1 MTRMMRRWTARL
13 LAGGVL
19 ALAGSGVV
27 GCKHQLFTEP
37 ADSPLLRR
45 RDIPPQLEEQP
56 HQPIFPASAQVG
68 TTPANVLDLKRAPRF
83 ISLKEAIAI
92 AVEQGNTGGQGG
104 TGQDATSNLAT
115 NGRNPQT
122 DSVKAFV
129 LDPALAAAEVERSLS
144 KFDARWI
151 TSMSWSKQDQ
161 ATLTLQQS
169 FSNGDSAAFSST
181 LAKPLPTGGVAGIT
195 TSVNYQK
202 LSNPPPANTGF
213 VTLTS
218 SYSPRVQFVFEQ
230 PLLQGF
236 GVEANQL
243 LPNHPGSLLIQ
254 GFRSTGQGTE
264 GILLTRIRAE
274 QAREQF
280 NERVNAMLVNVELA
294 YWNLYAAYRNLAAR
308 EDGLKAAFKAL
319 DFNTPRVEQGLEEP
333 QLRPQLEQQYWTF
346 YAQVIEARGQVLEA
360 DRAFRG
366 LLGMR
371 SDDGTVF
378 APADVP
384 TETPVRIDFRAAYEE
399 GLQNRP
405 EVLMAR
411 QELKAQQ
418 LNLRAQ
424 RYARMPDLRFFSS
437 YDVNGLGGQ
446 LGGRAEDGSTSALS
460 NLASNQFNSWQY
472 GLRLDIPLGF
482 RDANALV
489 RQAQL
494 NLWRSWY
501 TLSDAERKVLEILTQ
516 AERQGYQAYQT
527 ILAQRKVRTSAK
539 RRVDLIE
546 TRIVAG
552 QFAGSGQYLQ
562 LTQAQQEL
570 ANATAA
576 EYRAIA
582 DYNSALARIEY
593 AKGTIQRYNNI
604 SVADGPLP
612 SFVQKKAADH
622 FRERQVGL
630 KLREHPADATG
641 TGGLNG
647 FEFAPIGDMT
657 DRVNQ
662 APPAAAPGGGAIPGL
677 TPPVLMPPPGVPA
690 PGSVKSWADW
700 NNSRDG
706 TGTSMPSTLPQPVAP
721 PKTSGE
727 PTGGTFV
734 PNGSLT
740 LPPKRPQGGEPP
752 PSLPG
757 SITPSVPSSTPTTP
771 SNFPPLQPLP
781 PIK

>member
-1 MTRMMRRWTARL
+1 MTRTMKRWTARL
-13 LAGGVL
+13 LSGGL
-19 ALAGSGVV
+19 IALAGSGVI

-37 ADSPLLRR
+37 ADSSLLRR
-45 RDIPPQLEEQP
+45 LEIPARIETHPDL
-56 HQPIFPASAQVG
+56 PILPGSPLVG
-68 TTPANVLDLKRAPRF
+68 TTPANVLDLKRQPRF
-83 ISLKEAIAI
+83 ISLKEAMAI
-92 AVEQGNTGGQGG
+92 AVEKGNTGGG
-104 TGQDATSNLAT
+104 NT
-115 NGRNPQT
+115 NGAVLDRLPQAGQPVT

-129 LDPALAAAEVERSLS
+129 LDPAIAQTAVERSLS

-161 ATLTLQQS
+161 ATLNLQQS

-181 LAKPLPTGGVAGIT
+181 LAKPLPTGGAVGFT
-195 TSVNYQK
+195 TSLNYQK
-202 LSNPPPANTGF
+202 LSDPPPANTGF

-218 SYSPRVQFVFEQ
+218 SYTPRVQFVFEQ

-236 GVEANQL
+236 GIEANQL

-264 GILLTRIRAE
+264 GILISRVRAD

-280 NERVNAMLVNVELA
+280 NVAINEQLLNVEVA
-294 YWNLYAAYRNLAAR
+294 YWTLFAAYRNLAAR

-319 DFNTPRVEQGLEEP
+319 DFNIPRVEGGLEEP

-360 DRAFRG
+360 DRSFRG

-378 APADVP
+378 APADTP

-399 GLQNRP
+399 GLQTRP
-405 EVLMAR
+405 EVIIAR
-411 QELKAQQ
+411 QELKARQ
-418 LNLRAQ
+418 LDLRAQ
-424 RYARMPDLRFFSS
+424 RYSRMPDLRFFSS
-437 YDVNGLGGQ
+437 YDVNGLGGR
-446 LGGRAEDGSTSALS
+446 LGGRPNEDGAVSALS
-460 NLASNQFNSWQY
+460 SLGQNQFNSWQF
-472 GLRLDIPLGF
+472 GLRLDMPLGF
-482 RDANALV
+482 RDANAIV
-489 RQAQL
+489 RQSQV
-494 NLWRSWY
+494 NLWRTWHI
-501 TLSDAERKVLEILTQ
+501 LSDAERKVLEILTQ

-527 ILAQRKVRTSAK
+527 IQAQRKVRESAK
-539 RRVDLIE
+539 KRVDLID

-552 QFAGSGQYLQ
+552 QFTGSGQYLQ

-576 EYRAIA
+576 EYRAVA

-622 FRERQVGL
+622 FRERQAGL

-641 TGGLNG
+641 TGGLGG
-647 FEFAPIGDMT
+647 FEFAPLSDMT
-657 DRVNQ
+657 DKVNQ
-662 APPAAAPGGGAIPGL
+662 GAPAVPPGGSMPPPLNPPAF
-677 TPPVLMPPPGVPA
+677 MPPPGGPA
-690 PGSVKSWADW
+690 TGQVKNWTDW
-700 NNSRDG
+700 NNTRDG
-706 TGTSMPSTLPQPVAP
+706 TGTSMPATLPQTVAP
-721 PKTSGE
+721 PKPGE

-734 PNGSLT
+734 PHGSLA
-740 LPPKRPQGGEPP
+740 LPKRTTADPP
-752 PSLPG
+752 TRLP
-757 SITPSVPSSTPTTP
+757 TVPSGTPTTTTP
-771 SNFPPLQPLP
+771 STFPPLQPLP

>member
-1 MTRMMRRWTARL
+1 MTRTMKRWTARL
-13 LAGGVL
+13 VAGGLIV
-19 ALAGSGVV
+19 LAGSGV

-37 ADSPLLRR
+37 ADSPLLVRP
-45 RDIPPQLEEQP
+45 DIPARIEEQP
-56 HQPIFPASAQVG
+56 HEPIFPASAQVG
-68 TTPANVLDLKRAPRF
+68 TTPANVLDLKRQPRL
-83 ISLKEAIAI
+83 ISLKEALAI
-92 AVEQGNTGGQGG
+92 AVEKGNTGGQGL
-104 TGQDATSNLAT
+104 TGQDSTAALGI
-115 NGRNPQT
+115 NGRNQQSDT
-122 DSVKAFV
+122 IKAFV
-129 LDPALAAAEVERSLS
+129 LEPALVEAELERTTS

-161 ATLTLQQS
+161 ATLNLQQS

-195 TSVNYQK
+195 TSLNYQK
-202 LSNPPPANTGF
+202 LSDPPPANTGF

-218 SYSPRVQFVFEQ
+218 SYTPRVQFVFEQ

-236 GVEANQL
+236 GIEANQL
-243 LPNHPGSLLIQ
+243 LPNHPGSLLVQ
-254 GFRSTGQGTE
+254 GFRATGSGNE
-264 GILLTRIRAE
+264 GILISRVRVD

-280 NERVNAMLVNVELA
+280 NQRLNDMLVNVEIA
-294 YWNLYAAYRNLAAR
+294 YWNLYATYRNLAAR
-308 EDGLKAAFKAL
+308 EDGLKAAFRAL
-319 DFNTPRVEQGLEEP
+319 EFNKPRVQTGIEEP
-333 QLRPQLEQQYWTF
+333 QLGPQLEQQYWTF

-405 EVLMAR
+405 EVLLAR
-411 QELKAQQ
+411 QDLKVQQ

-424 RYARMPDLRFFSS
+424 RYSRMPDLRFFSS
-437 YDVNGLGGQ
+437 YDVNGLGGR
-446 LGGRAEDGSTSALS
+446 LAGGEVDGRPSALS
-460 NLASNQFNSWQY
+460 SLGNNQFNSWQF
-472 GLRLDIPLGF
+472 GLRLDMPLGF

-494 NLWRSWY
+494 NLWKSWY
-501 TLSDAERKVLEILTQ
+501 TLSDVERKLLEVLTQ
-516 AERQGYQAYQT
+516 EERRGYQAYQT
-527 ILAQRKVRTSAK
+527 IQAQRKVRESAK
-539 RRVDLIE
+539 KRVDLIN
-546 TRIVAG
+546 TRIEAG
-552 QFAGSGQYLQ
+552 QFTGSGQYLQ
-562 LTQAQQEL
+562 LTQAQQDL
-570 ANATAA
+570 ANAIAA
-576 EYRAIA
+576 EFRAVA
-582 DYNSALARIEY
+582 DYNASLARIEY

-641 TGGLNG
+641 TGGGLSG
-647 FEFAPIGDMT
+647 FEFAPLSDMS

-662 APPAAAPGGGAIPGL
+662 GAPAVGPGGSVPPAL

-690 PGSVKSWADW
+690 TGQTKQWTDW
-700 NNSRDG
+700 NNTRDG
-706 TGTSMPSTLPQPVAP
+706 TGSSMPATLPQTVAP
-721 PKTSGE
+721 PKPGE

-740 LPPKRPQGGEPP
+740 LPPKRTPAESPP
-752 PSLPG
+752 AAPN
-757 SITPSVPSSTPTTP
+757 TP
-771 SNFPPLQPLP
+771 FPALQPLP